1 MAWFEQI
8 QSHVYCFHVALPD
21 ENDHRLNNPPK
32 LDWDSCPANMQ
43 SIGPGEDVRTDCE
56 TRLRTGEEVR
66 TDCETRLR
74 TYCKTRLRTGEE
86 VRTDCETRLRTGE
99 VRTDYETQLR
109 TREEVRTDYEQEKT
123 HGP

>member
-56 TRLRTGEEVR
+56 TRLRTGE
-66 TDCETRLR
+66 
-74 TYCKTRLRTGEE
+74 
-86 VRTDCETRLRTGE
+86 

>member
-21 ENDHRLNNPPK
+21 EHYHRLNNPPK

-43 SIGPGEDVRTDCE
+43 LIGPGEDVRTDCE
-56 TRLRTGEEVR
+56 
-66 TDCETRLR
+66 
-74 TYCKTRLRTGEE
+74 TRLRTGEE